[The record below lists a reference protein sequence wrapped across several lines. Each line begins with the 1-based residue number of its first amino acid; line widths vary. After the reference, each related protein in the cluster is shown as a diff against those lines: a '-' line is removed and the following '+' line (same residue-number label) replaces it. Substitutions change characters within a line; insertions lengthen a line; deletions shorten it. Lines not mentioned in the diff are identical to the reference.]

1 MTRKKPAAADVA
13 VTLGAAAEIA
23 FRPGR
28 KRRLP
33 AGWSGRLAPA
43 DRDALAARG
52 ALAEEAVPA
61 AAPEITDTPEE

>member
-23 FRPGR
+23 SRPGR
-28 KRRLP
+28 KRHLP
-33 AGWSGRLAPA
+33 AGWSGALPPA

-52 ALAEEAVPA
+52 ALVEETAPA
-61 AAPEITDTPEE
+61 AAPEITDASEE